1 MYGRLIHLWFCDS
14 CKKCNSRDITECK
27 LSSEELEE
35 IAKKTLKL
43 NRDKEDKNMMY
54 YITLIQGDS
63 TTTCKVAKSKEI
75 AKEWIR
81 DAMHSMR
88 EDVYCTIDTYVI
100 AGEDSYILLNKE
112 NNNLLCAWKI
122 MKVEFLG
129 E

>member
-1 MYGRLIHLWFCDS
+1 
-14 CKKCNSRDITECK
+14 
-27 LSSEELEE
+27 
-35 IAKKTLKL
+35 
-43 NRDKEDKNMMY
+43 MMY

>member
-1 MYGRLIHLWFCDS
+1 MY
-14 CKKCNSRDITECK
+14 N
-27 LSSEELEE
+27 
-35 IAKKTLKL
+35 
-43 NRDKEDKNMMY
+43 
-54 YITLIQGDS
+54 ITLIIGDS

-81 DAMHSMR
+81 SEIHSMR
-88 EDVYCTIDTYVI
+88 KNVYCTIDTIVI

-122 MKVEFLG
+122 TKVEFLG